1 MVVGERLEASLGGA
15 ALSNGAA
22 NVAGGPFTIIS
33 GTPFNLPGFGA
44 TNVVV
49 RFTPASAG
57 GFANNAIFTTGNAGN
72 ATNSLSGTALS
83 TAVANFTGNPL
94 AGLAPLTVT
103 FTNASTGSISNYLW
117 DFGDGTTTNSPAAT
131 LMHTYLAAS
140 TNSVSLTVS
149 NPLGTNTLPR
159 AGYVIVTNPPPQ
171 LALSP
176 TNLNFG
182 SLVIGQSSTQAFQV
196 VNSGGLILTGNVT
209 TVPPFAVQSG
219 SPFTVASSQTGQ
231 VFISFSPTNA
241 ASFSNAAVFVGNAG
255 NRTNSLAGIGLT
267 PAQIAVSPATL
278 PFGLLAVGSNAQASF
293 VVTNQ
298 GGAALSNG
306 VATLT
311 AGPFS
316 ILSGTPFNLPGF
328 SATNLVVRF
337 TPTNTGSFTN
347 NAVFTT
353 DNAGDVTNLLTGSA
367 AIPPAANFSA
377 LPTAGEWPL
386 TVLFSDLS
394 TGTITNSF
402 WDFGDGGQ
410 TNTTS
415 TSLAYSYPGMGTN
428 SVSLTVSGPLGASTL
443 IRTNFIVITNVP
455 PVTLSILLQSNQ
467 VQLIWR
473 EGILQSCAGPNDTF
487 TNVSSATSPYNL
499 LPSESTRFFRVK
511 VR

>member
-1 MVVGERLEASLGGA
+1 
-15 ALSNGAA
+15 
-22 NVAGGPFTIIS
+22 
-33 GTPFNLPGFGA
+33 
-44 TNVVV
+44 
-49 RFTPASAG
+49 
-57 GFANNAIFTTGNAGN
+57 
-72 ATNSLSGTALS
+72 
-83 TAVANFTGNPL
+83 
-94 AGLAPLTVT
+94 
-103 FTNASTGSISNYLW
+103 
-117 DFGDGTTTNSPAAT
+117 
-131 LMHTYLAAS
+131 
-140 TNSVSLTVS
+140 
-149 NPLGTNTLPR
+149 
-159 AGYVIVTNPPPQ
+159 
-171 LALSP
+171 
-176 TNLNFG
+176 
-182 SLVIGQSSTQAFQV
+182 
-196 VNSGGLILTGNVT
+196 
-209 TVPPFAVQSG
+209 
-219 SPFTVASSQTGQ
+219 
-231 VFISFSPTNA
+231 
-241 ASFSNAAVFVGNAG
+241 
-255 NRTNSLAGIGLT
+255 
-267 PAQIAVSPATL
+267 
-278 PFGLLAVGSNAQASF
+278 VGSNAQASF

-347 NAVFTT
+347 NTVFTT

-377 LPTAGEWPL
+377 LPTTGEWPL

-415 TSLAYSYPGMGTN
+415 TSLTYSYPGMGTN

-455 PVTLSILLQSNQ
+455 PVTLSIVLQSNQ
-467 VQLIWR
+467 VRLIWR

-499 LPSESTRFFRVK
+499 LPSDSTRFFRVK